1 MRPMMRYV
9 WTILLGWCL
18 TGGVVAQEYLELN
31 PPRPTQDP
39 DKIEV
44 IEFFWY
50 GCPHCFR
57 FDPYLE
63 EWVKG
68 KPAEVVFKRQ
78 PVIFGANWAPQ
89 ARAYF
94 TAEVLGVVDKIHKDF
109 FNAMHVDK
117 KPMASE
123 EELTEFFAAH
133 GIDRQDFKNA
143 FRSFAVDMKMR
154 QAEAIAA
161 DYGITGV
168 PALVVNGKYAITGQT
183 AKSYAK
189 MIEVLK
195 ALVERER
202 QRLSTGAR

>member
-1 MRPMMRYV
+1 MRPMMRCV
-9 WTILLGWCL
+9 WTMLLGWCL
-18 TGGVVAQEYLELN
+18 TGGVVAQEYLELT
-31 PPRPTQDP
+31 PPRPTADP
-39 DKIEV
+39 TKVEV

-63 EWVKG
+63 EWIKG
-68 KPAEVVFKRQ
+68 KPVEVVFKRQ

-94 TAEVLGVVDKIHKDF
+94 TAEALGVVDKIHKDF

-154 QAEAIAA
+154 QAEAIAT

-195 ALVERER
+195 DLVKRER
-202 QRLSTGAR
+202 QRLITSAR

>member
-1 MRPMMRYV
+1 MRYV
-9 WTILLGWCL
+9 LTMLLGWWL
-18 TGGVVAQEYLELN
+18 ASGLAAQEYLELN
-31 PPRPTQDP
+31 PPRPTADP
-39 DKIEV
+39 TKIEV

-63 EWVKG
+63 EWLKN

-78 PVIFGANWAPQ
+78 PVIFGPNWAPQ

-109 FNAMHVDK
+109 FTAMHVDK

-123 EELTEFFAAH
+123 EELAEFFAAH
-133 GIDRQDFKNA
+133 SVDRQAFKNA
-143 FRSFAVDMKMR
+143 WQSFAVDMKMR
-154 QAEAIAA
+154 QAETIGA

-168 PALVVNGKYAITGQT
+168 PALAVNGKYVITGQT
-183 AKSYAK
+183 AKTYAR
-189 MIEVLK
+189 MIEVLQN
-195 ALVERER
+195 LVERER
-202 QRLSTGAR
+202 QRLVRAR

>member
-1 MRPMMRYV
+1 MRPMMRYI

-39 DKIEV
+39 AKVEV

-94 TAEVLGVVDKIHKDF
+94 TAEVLGVVDKIHKDL

-123 EELTEFFAAH
+123 EELAEFFAAH

-143 FRSFAVDMKMR
+143 YRSFAVDVKMR

-168 PALVVNGKYAITGQT
+168 PALVVNGRYTITGQT

>member
-1 MRPMMRYV
+1 MKRMVHRIFWM
-9 WTILLGWCL
+9 LLGWCL
-18 TGGVVAQEYLELN
+18 AVSALAQEYLELN

-39 DKIEV
+39 AKVEV

-63 EWVKG
+63 EWAKG

-109 FNAMHVDK
+109 FNAMHVEK

-123 EELTEFFAAH
+123 EELAEFFAAH
-133 GIDRQDFKNA
+133 GIGREAFKNA
-143 FRSFAVDMKMR
+143 FHSFAVDMRMR
-154 QAEAIAA
+154 QAEAIGA

-195 ALVERER
+195 TLVDRER
-202 QRLSTGAR
+202 QRLVTGAR

>member
-1 MRPMMRYV
+1 MRYV

-31 PPRPTQDP
+31 PSRPTQDP
-39 DKIEV
+39 DKVEV

-94 TAEVLGVVDKIHKDF
+94 TAEVLGAVDKIHKDL

-195 ALVERER
+195 ALVEREQ
-202 QRLSTGAR
+202 QRLSTAAR

>member
-1 MRPMMRYV
+1 MKAR
-9 WTILLGWCL
+9 LLWIFWLLWGGCL
-18 TGGVVAQEYLELN
+18 NALAQGYLELN

-39 DKIEV
+39 SKVEV
-44 IEFFWY
+44 VEFFWY

-63 EWVKG
+63 EWAKNQ
-68 KPAEVVFKRQ
+68 PADVVLRRQ

-109 FNAMHVDK
+109 FNAMHLDK

-123 EELTEFFAAH
+123 EELTEFFAAR
-133 GIDRQDFKNA
+133 GIDRKAFKEA
-143 FRSFAVDMKMR
+143 FHSFAVDMKMR
-154 QAEAIAA
+154 QAEAIGA

-183 AKSYAK
+183 AKSYEK
-189 MIEVLK
+189 MIEALK
-195 ALVERER
+195 TLVERER
-202 QRLSTGAR
+202 KRLTAR